1 MCFICGIVGRFN
13 FKRFFTKMKKIILSA
28 MILAFVASC
37 NKVGTGQ
44 GEEYQEILLSSGV
57 SSGVKASY
65 DGASALRGL
74 QLLRSDVNS
83 GDVPN
88 FADQG
93 IIESSRVGDELGSI
107 TFEIPQF
114 YSKDGRSSYFAGY
127 FPAAATIIDNVAT
140 WDIDAKKDIMTAA
153 AVNAGKWGSSEQ
165 ASLAFKHELAQI
177 EIVFRAE
184 KDKHDQVKQRWGTI
198 NSVKLLNT
206 SAQLTYSYI
215 TQSTSK
221 AGDLVSIP
229 FCSADYTTDFS
240 PMDLPDFS
248 SDKVSAAGMFYPEQS
263 STITLEIETQ
273 NMGTKV
279 HTVNLASGTALLKA
293 NRYQIALT
301 FIDSSQGQIVEVCST
316 VEAWADGTSGGV
328 DLDFD

>member
-1 MCFICGIVGRFN
+1 
-13 FKRFFTKMKKIILSA
+13 

-37 NKVGTGQ
+37 NKVDTGQ
-44 GEEYQEILLSSGV
+44 GEEYQEILLSSGI

-65 DGASALRGL
+65 DGTSALSGL

-88 FADQG
+88 FAGQSVLLAD
-93 IIESSRVGDELGSI
+93 RVGDELGSI

-127 FPAAATIIDNVAT
+127 FPAATTIIDNVAT

-153 AVNAGKWGSSEQ
+153 AVNAGKQGSSEQ

-177 EIVFRAE
+177 EIIFRAE
-184 KDKHDQVKQRWGTI
+184 KDKHNQVKQRWGTI

-206 SAQLTYSYI
+206 APQLTYSYI
-215 TQSTSK
+215 TQSTAR
-221 AGDLVSIP
+221 AGDSASIA
-229 FCSADYTTDFS
+229 FCSADYTTDFA
-240 PMDLPDFS
+240 PMDLPDSS

-263 STITLEIETQ
+263 PTITLAIETQ
-273 NMGTKV
+273 NMGTKI
-279 HTVNLASGTALLKA
+279 HTVNLVSGNALVKGS
-293 NRYQIALT
+293 RYQIALT
-301 FIDSSQGQIVEVCST
+301 FIDSAGGQIIELHSVV
-316 VEAWADGTSGGV
+316 ADWADGTSGGA
-328 DLDFD
+328 DFEF